1 MGRSVPPSRSDQAA
15 ACRITQDDM
24 PAPEVGARPLVLRP
38 GTVVPRGQPFEIVE
52 LLGEGGMG
60 KVYRAYDAVLE
71 RYVAIKVLKPTV
83 PEVQRKRFFRE
94 ARLAASFS
102 HPNLVRVLDAGS
114 LPGGAPY
121 MVLEYLRGR
130 DLGKVLE
137 DSGRLGPDLVVE
149 IFTQVLDALAYV
161 HERSIVHCD
170 VKPENLFLTR
180 DPFDR
185 RIFVVKLLDFGIHRD
200 LRPPL
205 ELWDKI
211 SGDPRYMAPEQG
223 RPNGP
228 VDPRTDLYAVGMAV
242 YEAATGLHP
251 FRDLFADGPLAL
263 LSAHAER
270 APDPPSRHLPGGLG
284 RPFAEAL
291 DAFFARACAKDK
303 TARYASALEAKRALL
318 RLGEIARLRAAG

>member
-1 MGRSVPPSRSDQAA
+1 MGSAVPPSRKDQAA
-15 ACRITQDDM
+15 ACRITQDGM

-38 GTVVPRGQPFEIVE
+38 GTKVPRGTPYEIVE

-60 KVYRAYDAVLE
+60 KVYRAYDTVLD

-83 PEVQRKRFFRE
+83 PDVQRKRFFRE

-102 HPNLVRVLDAGS
+102 HPNLVRVLDAGAMAN
-114 LPGGAPY
+114 GAPY
-121 MVLEYLRGR
+121 MVLEYLRGQ
-130 DLGKVLE
+130 DLGAVLE
-137 DSGRLGPDLVVE
+137 ASGRLAPDVFVE
-149 IFTQVLDALAYV
+149 IFSQVLDALAYV

-170 VKPENLFLTR
+170 VKPENIFLTR

-205 ELWDKI
+205 ELWNKI

-242 YEAATGLHP
+242 YEAATGVHP
-251 FRDLFADGPLAL
+251 FADLFGEGPAVLLA
-263 LSAHAER
+263 AHAER
-270 APDPPSRHLPGGLG
+270 VPDPPSRRLPGGLS
-284 RPFAEAL
+284 RPFAQAL

-303 TARYASALEAKRALL
+303 HERYASAAEMKRALE
-318 RLGEIARLRAAG
+318 RLGQISRMRTAV